1 MEEKKKV
8 NLVNFG
14 VELREDIIKDIEKAY
29 ENIEIQQILIKA
41 SLNLK
46 KHSTYIQVHDLIQKN
61 LNYFTNTDFFIV
73 NLPGLP
79 IFAAFLIT
87 EIHAYTG
94 RFPVVVECL
103 KDYSKDGIFSHYKF
117 KRLYDLDRE
126 RVQSREK
133 YKTGSSGSESESET
147 ER

>member
-1 MEEKKKV
+1 MEEKKKKV
-8 NLVNFG
+8 NLLNFG
-14 VELREDIIKDIEKAY
+14 AELHESVIKDIEK
-29 ENIEIQQILIKA
+29 EHDIEINEISIKA

-46 KHSTYIQVHDLIQKN
+46 KHSTYIQVHDLIEKN
-61 LNYFTNTDFFIV
+61 KQYINNKDFFIV

-87 EIHAYTG
+87 EIHALTG
-94 RFPVVVECL
+94 KFPILLECI
-103 KDYSKDGIFSHYKF
+103 KDYSNEGIFSHYKY

-133 YKTGSSGSESESET
+133 YKINPNNE
-147 ER
+147 

>member
-8 NLVNFG
+8 NLFNFG
-14 VELREDIIKDIEKAY
+14 AELHESVIKDIEKDHD
-29 ENIEIQQILIKA
+29 IEIVEVSIKA

-46 KHSTYIQVHDLIQKN
+46 KHSTYIQVHDLIEKN
-61 LNYFTNTDFFIV
+61 RQFFNNKDFFIV

-87 EIHAYTG
+87 EIHAITG
-94 RFPVVVECL
+94 KFPILLECI
-103 KDYSKDGIFSHYKF
+103 KDYSNEGIFSHYKY

-133 YKTGSSGSESESET
+133 YKLNPNCVE
-147 ER
+147 